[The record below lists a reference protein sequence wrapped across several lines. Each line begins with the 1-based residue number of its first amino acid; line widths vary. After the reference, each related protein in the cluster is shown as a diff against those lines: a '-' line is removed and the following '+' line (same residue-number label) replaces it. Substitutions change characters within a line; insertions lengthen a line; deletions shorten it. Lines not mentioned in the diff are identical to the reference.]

1 MFEIYQLN
9 TSLKYHIQ
17 PQLDKSSLY
26 RRPEFS
32 EPQQQQQPTNN
43 VTKNNSNNIPQ
54 NKVVQNNNNDHNPK
68 VQPVYNNDCNNYCN
82 NHSKTN
88 DDSYSSMV
96 WNGLEIGDGDSSL
109 VDLLDDDEF
118 IASQNE

>member
-1 MFEIYQLN
+1 M
-9 TSLKYHIQ
+9 
-17 PQLDKSSLY
+17 DKRSLY

-54 NKVVQNNNNDHNPK
+54 NKVVQNNNNYQNHK
-68 VQPVYNNDCNNYCN
+68 VQPVYNNNDCNNYCN

-88 DDSYSSMV
+88 DDSYSSMI